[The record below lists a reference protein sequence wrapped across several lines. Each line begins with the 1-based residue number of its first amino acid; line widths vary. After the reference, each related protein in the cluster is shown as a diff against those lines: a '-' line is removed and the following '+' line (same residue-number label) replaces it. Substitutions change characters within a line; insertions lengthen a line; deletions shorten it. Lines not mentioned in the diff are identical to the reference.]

1 MPAPPLPDDLLRCIF
16 KPLIPGPH
24 VGSAGVDPRLWIDN
38 AMVRRLSLV
47 NRDWKRMVDEQV
59 AEVQERVR
67 QLMAH
72 MAMNCKM
79 RLELAFH
86 EGSTPEG
93 DEFHWEGVLPF
104 KRKLGMLGLWMMALN
119 TAERKCLHRFVHSD
133 ALWQWV
139 LAVYV
144 MCVYQLMPMVA
155 HPQHLRTARPKKPR
169 LNNFFWISGD
179 RLKSAFEEVRD
190 QVLPW
195 NSLSLG
201 RHMDIATRDLH
212 RCRPPEA
219 LDRHLCSSICPHT
232 ESPWSRAFYQLYE
245 LAVFVADL
253 HGPAMTTYAPP
264 DASQIKAWAGTAAI
278 VE

>member
-1 MPAPPLPDDLLRCIF
+1 MPAPSLPDDLLRCIF
-16 KPLIPGPH
+16 RPLIPGPH

-38 AMVRRLSLV
+38 EMVRRLSLV

-93 DEFHWEGVLPF
+93 DEFHWEGVQPF
-104 KRKLGMLGLWMMALN
+104 KRKLGMLGLWTMALN
-119 TAERKCLHRFVHSD
+119 TAELKRYHRFVNSD
-133 ALWQWV
+133 ALWQWA
-139 LAVYV
+139 LAVYI
-144 MCVYQLMPMVA
+144 MCVYQVMPMVA
-155 HPQHLRTARPKKPR
+155 HPHILRAARPKKPR
-169 LNNFFWISGD
+169 LNNLYWTSGD
-179 RLKSAFEEVRD
+179 RLKSAFEEMRD

-212 RCRPPEA
+212 RCRPPA
-219 LDRHLCSSICPHT
+219 ARNRHFCSSINAHT
-232 ESPWSRAFYQLYE
+232 ESPWSRSYHQLYE
-245 LAVFVADL
+245 LAVLVADL
-253 HGPAMTTYAPP
+253 HAPAMAKYAPS
-264 DASQIKAWAGTAAI
+264 DASQIKAWAETAAA